1 MSVTKP
7 NECVDNFENLNV
19 ISMDIVSYLKFSF
32 QVVYIRY
39 IDEDV
44 NIFLRSKVA
53 IGHMVETTFL
63 KVLETHLIWWVEAYE
78 RLWLRFLKT
87 EANFYGFSDK

>member
-19 ISMDIVSYLKFSF
+19 ISMDIVSYLKISF

-39 IDEDV
+39 VDGDM
-44 NIFLRSKVA
+44 NIFLRSKVG
-53 IGHMVETTFL
+53 IGHMVEATLL
-63 KVLETHLIWWVEAYE
+63 KVLETHLICWVEA
-78 RLWLRFLKT
+78 
-87 EANFYGFSDK
+87 